1 MYVRSTPNLSV
12 ASSDL
17 ITKRYFAAY
26 EVTKKAL
33 TPAGASPSEL
43 NLGAIIVAGGT
54 AGIAMWALVIPPDVG
69 FSDIVAYLLVQNTS

>member
-1 MYVRSTPNLSV
+1 M
-12 ASSDL
+12 

-43 NLGAIIVAGGT
+43 NLGAIILAGGT
-54 AGIAMWALVIPPDVG
+54 AGIAMWALAIPPDVG
-69 FSDIVAYLLVQNTS
+69 LATLLHICL